1 MNQPRMLNLS
11 QKWIH
16 LRQKLGVNGDGI
28 IEDGASKWLV
38 DLEER
43 AKVLLGK
50 TRIDQTKKWIIN
62 AEGPTAAIPDFVC
75 KAHSLELF
83 GSSET
88 TVGGTSKIKHQRR
101 VI

>member
-1 MNQPRMLNLS
+1 M
-11 QKWIH
+11 
-16 LRQKLGVNGDGI
+16 
-28 IEDGASKWLV
+28 
-38 DLEER
+38 
-43 AKVLLGK
+43 LGK

-88 TVGGTSKIKHQRR
+88 TVGGTSKIKNQRR
-101 VI
+101 VNLSSIIDHHGILVEAVENLKVHDEAISEPEEV